1 VRFVVPSAA
10 GGPTDVMARMISP
23 GLNFR
28 FGHPVPIINRAGG
41 NGTSPIITAEKRW
54 FDLPDVPTTRK
65 QAIRSPRLSRPFLI
79 AGLLHQVPRWRLLPT
94 QPFPLQHGA

>member
-1 VRFVVPSAA
+1 MTLATVGLRPGATDAAYPTRPVRFVVPSAA
-10 GGPTDVMARMISP
+10 AGPTDVMARMIPP

-65 QAIRSPRLSRPFLI
+65 QLSGRPGCP
-79 AGLLHQVPRWRLLPT
+79 GL
-94 QPFPLQHGA
+94 FS